1 MTTASYGLVDE
12 ISITTEGL
20 LAPGKFRSMNFTVDA
35 NINNAFPANATISL
49 ALGHSTESGMQVY
62 I

>member
-12 ISITTEGL
+12 ISIAAEGL
-20 LAPGKFRSMNFTVDA
+20 LTPGRFRSLNFTVDA
-35 NINNAFPANATISL
+35 NTNNAFPANATISF